1 MAKKKTAPAPQP
13 AVQPGIAGLEI
24 REPTLTQQMM
34 LDAPFGDD
42 LAIVSARG
50 TGKSWGIALLTARDA
65 AHFKSNY
72 SCLITR
78 TTFQGL
84 AELQQLLER
93 YFKQVFPGTT
103 YSNADRTFR
112 LGGKSEP
119 FGRVE
124 LGYTGAG
131 PVEQVKSLNVYQGRS
146 FLCHIADEAGNFY
159 DFQFLDTLRATLR
172 GPAGLPTRQILL
184 GNPGG
189 PLHPLLQQR
198 FGIPAGYPEPG
209 MASRFYSEDLGKHC
223 IFASFTAASNQH
235 IELDQYI
242 RNIRVAAGDD
252 PALLAAWLQ
261 GDLSQ
266 DIAGSFFGSSYSVKR
281 SLRDIR
287 PGGLQAED
295 LKRAFVCMDHGIA
308 ACTVAYLCLPEPTGA
323 PKGSIWMIDEFYV
336 AASTAA
342 GRDWTRGAYLSNAEQ
357 AAGIIEWL
365 ARWNLDPRHTKILAD
380 DAVFNATGGPKGS
393 TAGDFQRC
401 RLPAAS
407 RRKDELEGGQ
417 PLGEWSERCC
427 RRRAGIRRRHGCCGR
442 GLVKGGWQRCRRC
455 PAIPGMWNSLPTVW
469 PITRSTRWLTGCS
482 GIEANGR
489 RASATS
495 GFRGLEHASTSMAK
509 PDGCSSA
516 PAWAAIRRRQEQAQQ
531 QRKERLESLW
541 EGYSVDDVVILGPTV
556 TQQSYGLHLCDDA
569 GESVLMDGVLIAIE
583 GDYARVKIG
592 RHQGKL
598 ARAGVQWWVSCR

>member
-1 MAKKKTAPAPQP
+1 M
-13 AVQPGIAGLEI
+13 
-24 REPTLTQQMM
+24 
-34 LDAPFGDD
+34 
-42 LAIVSARG
+42 
-50 TGKSWGIALLTARDA
+50 
-65 AHFKSNY
+65 
-72 SCLITR
+72 
-78 TTFQGL
+78 
-84 AELQQLLER
+84 
-93 YFKQVFPGTT
+93 
-103 YSNADRTFR
+103 
-112 LGGKSEP
+112 
-119 FGRVE
+119 
-124 LGYTGAG
+124 GYTGAG

-393 TAGDFQRC
+393 TAGDF
-401 RLPAAS
+401 
-407 RRKDELEGGQ
+407 KDAGC
-417 PLGEWSERCC
+417 PLH
-427 RRRAGIRRRHGCCGR
+427 RAGKMSLRESNRLGMVRTMLQAAGRDPETPWLLWSRACEGWMATVPTLPRHPR
-442 GLVKGGWQRCRRC
+442 NVELV
-455 PAIPGMWNSLPTVW
+455 A
-469 PITRSTRWLTGCS
+469 
-482 GIEANGR
+482 
-489 RASATS
+489 
-495 GFRGLEHASTSMAK
+495 
-509 PDGCSSA
+509 
-516 PAWAAIRRRQEQAQQ
+516 
-531 QRKERLESLW
+531 
-541 EGYSVDDVVILGPTV
+541 
-556 TQQSYGLHLCDDA
+556 
-569 GESVLMDGVLIAIE
+569 DGVANHALDA
-583 GDYARVKIG
+583 
-592 RHQGKL
+592 L
-598 ARAGVQWWVSCR
+598 AYGVQWYRSKWKTGVSNFRIPGT